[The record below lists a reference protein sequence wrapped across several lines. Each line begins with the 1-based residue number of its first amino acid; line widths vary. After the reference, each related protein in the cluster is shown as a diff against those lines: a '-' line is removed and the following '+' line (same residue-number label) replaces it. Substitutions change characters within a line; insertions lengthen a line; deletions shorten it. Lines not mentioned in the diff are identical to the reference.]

1 MDTDTMAIVCDI
13 YMYNWYTGDIF
24 PIKTDYLT
32 IPKSTDFPPVS
43 ANTPIFSGDST
54 GAYYNSFRHACPQYK
69 DMWGTSVY
77 STEED
82 WNPSTYF
89 KSKFP
94 RTDGYISHWSSD
106 YTVGIV
112 IVNKINGKC
121 LLHGASSNDKI
132 YASLD
137 NLRNGRDNYEY
148 DLQSWAFVMN
158 LDGFQSTL
166 GAMRTLT
173 YTGYDINSGL
183 FTGFKFVTIRGTK
196 STNNTIYF
204 SESTDKSAV
213 FIKGMN
219 LFFGAHNVE
228 PFDPITD
235 TDPYHP
241 NAKPGGGHGE
251 TQTADSITD
260 PALPTISSVDT
271 GFITLYKPTVSQ
283 LNSLASYMW
292 GSLDINLFKRVM
304 QSPMDAILGLSILP
318 GIVPSGSSSSVKIG
332 NVDSGVSMS
341 KVSNQYV
348 KFDCGSV
355 TIKRKWGA
363 FLDYSP
369 YTKTYLYLPFI
380 GIRSVETDSIMNTP
394 VQVKYNIDVM
404 SGACCAFV
412 IANGTTLYSFI
423 GQCSCSV
430 PVTGRDWTN
439 LINGVL
445 GAVSGVASAA
455 GSAASGNI
463 MGAVSG
469 IASAASSVLSAKPTI
484 EHSGNMGGMGGL
496 MGIKRPYFIIER
508 PVQAVPGHQNDVIG
522 YPSFVYKY
530 ISQLSG
536 YTEFEQI
543 HLEGIPC
550 TSDELNEIENIL
562 LSGVII

>member
-1 MDTDTMAIVCDI
+1 MATDTMAILCDI
-13 YMYNWYTGDIF
+13 YMYNWDTGDIY

-32 IPKSTDFPPVS
+32 IPKSSNFPAVYVP
-43 ANTPIFSGDST
+43 TPIFSIDST
-54 GAYYNSFRHACPQYK
+54 EAYYERFVTACPNFK
-69 DMWGTSVY
+69 DMWGISIY
-77 STEED
+77 NTETD
-82 WNPSTYF
+82 RNPNAFF

-94 RTDGYISHWSSD
+94 RTDGYITHWGS
-106 YTVGIV
+106 YPFTGII
-112 IVNKINGKC
+112 IVNKENGKC
-121 LLHGASSNDKI
+121 LLTNIPSSTNYI

-137 NLRNGRDNYEY
+137 TLRSGRENYEY
-148 DLQSWAFVMN
+148 DLTNRAFTMN
-158 LDGFQSTL
+158 LDGYQSTL
-166 GAMRTLT
+166 GAFCTLT
-173 YTGYDINSGL
+173 YTGYDANSGL
-183 FTGFKFVTIRGTK
+183 FTGFKYVIIRGTK
-196 STNNTIYF
+196 STNNIIYF
-204 SESTDKSAV
+204 DTSYDRSST
-213 FIKGMN
+213 FIDGMN
-219 LFFGAHNVE
+219 LFFGAGNVE
-228 PFDPITD
+228 PFNPD
-235 TDPYHP
+235 TDPYNP
-241 NAKPGGGHGE
+241 NAEPGGGDGE

-271 GFITLYKPTVSQ
+271 GFITLYKPSVSQ
-283 LNSLASYMW
+283 LNSLASWMW
-292 GSLDINLFKRVM
+292 GSLDIDLFKRIT

-332 NVDSGVSMS
+332 NLDSGVSMT
-341 KVSNQYV
+341 KVSSQYV
-348 KFDCGSV
+348 KFDCGSLTV
-355 TIKRKWGA
+355 KRKWGA

-380 GIRSVETDSIMNTP
+380 GIRSVETDSIMNTSI
-394 VQVKYNIDVM
+394 QIKYNIDVM

-469 IASAASSVLSAKPTI
+469 IASAASSALSAKPTI
-484 EHSGNMGGMGGL
+484 EHSGSMGGMGGL

-530 ISQLSG
+530 ISRLSG

-550 TSDELNEIENIL
+550 TSDELSEIENIL

>member
-1 MDTDTMAIVCDI
+1 MTTDTMSILCDI
-13 YMYNWYTGDIF
+13 YMYNWDTGDIF

-32 IPKSTDFPPVS
+32 IPKSTNFPSVS
-43 ANTPIFSGDST
+43 TPAKIYSGVST
-54 GAYYNSFRHACPQYK
+54 DYYYNSFRRACPHFE

-77 STEED
+77 STEEY
-82 WNPSTYF
+82 WNPSTNF

-94 RTDGYISHWSSD
+94 RTDGYISHWGSD
-106 YTVGIV
+106 HSVGIV
-112 IVNKINGKC
+112 IVNKTNGKC
-121 LLHGASSNDKI
+121 LLCAHSSNDYV

-137 NLRNGRDNYEY
+137 DLRNGRDNYEY
-148 DLQSWAFVMN
+148 NLTNRAFRMELNGEGSELGDLHA
-158 LDGFQSTL
+158 
-166 GAMRTLT
+166 LT
-173 YTGYDINSGL
+173 YTGFDVNSGL
-183 FTGFKFVTIRGTK
+183 FTGFKYVTITGTK
-196 STNNTIYF
+196 STNDTIYYDGNVDR
-204 SESTDKSAV
+204 SST
-213 FIKGMN
+213 FIDGMN

-235 TDPYHP
+235 TDPYNP

-348 KFDCGSV
+348 KFDCGTV

-380 GIRSVETDSIMNTP
+380 GIRSVETDSIMDTP
-394 VQVKYNIDVM
+394 VHVKYNIDVM

-445 GAVSGVASAA
+445 GAVSGVATAA

-522 YPSFVYKY
+522 YPSSVYKY

>member
-1 MDTDTMAIVCDI
+1 MATDTMSILCDI
-13 YMYNWYTGDIF
+13 YMYNWDTGDIF
-24 PIKTDYLT
+24 PIKTDYVT
-32 IPKSTDFPPVS
+32 IPKSTDFPGVS
-43 ANTPIFSGDST
+43 KATPIFSGDST
-54 GAYYNSFRHACPQYK
+54 GAYYNSFRSACPQYK

-77 STEED
+77 SSEEY

-94 RTDGYISHWSSD
+94 RTDGYISHWGSNYS
-106 YTVGIV
+106 TGLI
-112 IVNKINGKC
+112 IVNKKNGKC
-121 LLHGASSNDKI
+121 LLTNNPSSNDYI
-132 YASLD
+132 FASLD
-137 NLRNGRDNYEY
+137 KLRSGRANYEY
-148 DLQSWAFVMN
+148 NLTNRAFHMALN
-158 LDGFQSTL
+158 GEGSTL
-166 GAMRTLT
+166 GDLHTLT
-173 YTGYDINSGL
+173 YTGYDVNNGM
-183 FTGFKFVTIRGTK
+183 FTGFEYVTIRGTK
-196 STNNTIYF
+196 STNNTIYYDGNNDR
-204 SESTDKSAV
+204 SST

-219 LFFGAHNVE
+219 LFFGAGNVE
-228 PFDPITD
+228 PFNPN
-235 TDPYHP
+235 TDPYNP
-241 NAKPGGGHGE
+241 NAEPGGGDGE

-271 GFITLYKPTVSQ
+271 GFITLYKPSISQ
-283 LNSLASYMW
+283 LNALATWMW
-292 GSLDINLFKRVM
+292 GSLDIDMFKRVM
-304 QSPMDAILGLSILP
+304 QSPMDAVLGLSILP

-332 NVDSGVSMS
+332 NLDSGVSMS
-341 KVSNQYV
+341 KVSSQYM
-348 KFDCGSV
+348 KFDCGSLTV
-355 TIKRKWGA
+355 KRKWGA

-394 VQVKYNIDVM
+394 VHIKYNIDVM

-469 IASAASSVLSAKPTI
+469 IASAASSALSAKPTI
-484 EHSGNMGGMGGL
+484 EHSGSMGGMGGL

-562 LSGVII
+562 LSGVIL

>member
-1 MDTDTMAIVCDI
+1 MATDTMSLLCDI
-13 YMYNWYTGDIF
+13 YMYNWDTGDTF

-32 IPKSTDFPPVS
+32 IPKSTNFPAAQGNV
-43 ANTPIFSGDST
+43 AIYSGDST
-54 GAYYNSFRHACPQYK
+54 GPYYTNIKNACPHFQ
-69 DMWGTSVY
+69 DMWGISVY
-77 STEED
+77 LTEAD

-94 RTDGYISHWSSD
+94 RTDGYITHWGSD
-106 YTVGIV
+106 HSVGV
-112 IVNKINGKC
+112 AIVNKINGKC
-121 LLHGASSNDKI
+121 LLVNIPSSNHYV

-137 NLRNGRDNYEY
+137 ALRNGRNNYEY
-148 DLQSWAFVMN
+148 NLGNRAFNMN
-158 LDGFQSTL
+158 LDGDQSTRGSL
-166 GAMRTLT
+166 YTLT
-173 YTGYDINSGL
+173 YTGYDINTGL
-183 FTGFKFVTIRGTK
+183 FTGFKYVTIRGTK
-196 STNNTIYF
+196 STNDTIYF
-204 SESTDKSAV
+204 NSAV
-213 FIKGMN
+213 DRSSTFINGMN
-219 LFFGAHNVE
+219 LFFGAGNVE
-228 PFDPITD
+228 PFNPN
-235 TDPYHP
+235 TDPYNP
-241 NAKPGGGHGE
+241 NAEPGGGDGE

-271 GFITLYKPTVSQ
+271 GFITLYKPSVSQ
-283 LNSLASYMW
+283 LNSLASWMW
-292 GSLDINLFKRVM
+292 GSLDVDLFKRVM

-332 NVDSGVSMS
+332 NVDSGVSMT
-341 KVSNQYV
+341 KVSSQYV
-348 KFDCGSV
+348 KFDCGSLTV
-355 TIKRKWGA
+355 KRKWGA

-380 GIRSVETDSIMNTP
+380 GIRSVETDSIMNTS

-469 IASAASSVLSAKPTI
+469 IASAASSALSAKPTI

-496 MGIKRPYFIIER
+496 MGIKRPYFIVER

-530 ISQLSG
+530 ISRLSG

-543 HLEGIPC
+543 HLEDIPC

-562 LSGVII
+562 LSGVIL

>member
-1 MDTDTMAIVCDI
+1 MATDTMSILCDI
-13 YMYNWYTGDIF
+13 YMYNWDTGDIF

-32 IPKSTDFPPVS
+32 IPKSTDFPSASIPV
-43 ANTPIFSGDST
+43 PIYSDDST
-54 GAYYNSFRHACPQYK
+54 GSYYNNFRTACPRFK

-77 STEED
+77 STESN
-82 WNPSTYF
+82 WNPSAYF

-106 YTVGIV
+106 YSVGIV
-112 IVNKINGKC
+112 IVNKTNGKC
-121 LLHGASSNDKI
+121 LLCGQSSNDYV

-137 NLRNGRDNYEY
+137 DLRNGRNNYEY
-148 DLQSWAFVMN
+148 NLTNRAFRMELN
-158 LDGFQSTL
+158 GSGSTL
-166 GAMRTLT
+166 GDLHTLT
-173 YTGYDINSGL
+173 YTGYDVNSGL
-183 FTGFKFVTIRGTK
+183 FTGFKYVTIRGTK
-196 STNNTIYF
+196 STNNTIYYDGNYDRD
-204 SESTDKSAV
+204 ST
-213 FIKGMN
+213 FINGMN
-219 LFFGAHNVE
+219 LFFGAGNVE
-228 PFDPITD
+228 PFNPE
-235 TDPYHP
+235 TDPYNP
-241 NAKPGGGHGE
+241 NAEPGGGDGE

-292 GSLDINLFKRVM
+292 GSLDVDLFKRVM

-318 GIVPSGSSSSVKIG
+318 GIVPSGSSSSVTIG
-332 NVDSGVSMS
+332 NVDSGVSMT

-348 KFDCGSV
+348 KFDCGSLTV
-355 TIKRKWGA
+355 KRKWGA

-380 GIRSVETDSIMNTP
+380 GIRSVETDSIMNTS
-394 VQVKYNIDVM
+394 VQIKYNIDVM

-469 IASAASSVLSAKPTI
+469 IASAASSALSAKPTI
-484 EHSGNMGGMGGL
+484 EHSGSMGGMGGL
-496 MGIKRPYFIIER
+496 MGIKRPYFIVER

-543 HLEGIPC
+543 HLEDIPC

-562 LSGVII
+562 LSGVIL